1 MQTYQHKNLLKLLDF
16 IRDLKSYPHFP
27 QRLLLIILLKIIYN
41 IYINNWYIL
50 ITEQNCA
57 KVKF

>member
-1 MQTYQHKNLLKLLDF
+1 MRTYQHKNLSKLLDF

-27 QRLLLIILLKIIYN
+27 QRLLLIILLKLKIIYN
-41 IYINNWYIL
+41 IYILINWA
-50 ITEQNCA
+50 NCA